1 MLILIRRPIK
11 INKPR
16 QQLSSEL
23 LGFRRKCKNSGLVL
37 WDWFYFSPAWI
48 TALSE
53 KGTEMHAG
61 AFVKD
66 SPVAALDIDAYR
78 RSIDQIQFHGGTANG
93 GTANGGTAN
102 SGTADGGT
110 LIIFQSHGRIELED
124 DQIINAY
131 QVLGEE
137 IE

>member
-53 KGTEMHAG
+53 KGTEMIAG

-93 GTANGGTAN
+93 GTA
-102 SGTADGGT
+102 DGGT
-110 LIIFQSHGRIELED
+110 SIIFQSHGLMELED

-137 IE
+137 CE

>member
-53 KGTEMHAG
+53 KGTEMNAG

-93 GTANGGTAN
+93 GTA
-102 SGTADGGT
+102 DGGT
-110 LIIFQSHGRIELED
+110 SIIFQSHGLMELED

-137 IE
+137 CE

>member
-1 MLILIRRPIK
+1 M
-11 INKPR
+11 N
-16 QQLSSEL
+16 
-23 LGFRRKCKNSGLVL
+23 
-37 WDWFYFSPAWI
+37 
-48 TALSE
+48 
-53 KGTEMHAG
+53 AG

-93 GTANGGTAN
+93 GTADG
-102 SGTADGGT
+102 GTADGGT
-110 LIIFQSHGRIELED
+110 SIIFQSHGLMELED

-137 IE
+137 CE

>member
-48 TALSE
+48 AALSE
-53 KGTEMHAG
+53 KGTEMNAG

-93 GTANGGTAN
+93 GTA
-102 SGTADGGT
+102 DGGT
-110 LIIFQSHGRIELED
+110 SIIFQSHGLMELED

-137 IE
+137 CE

>member
-93 GTANGGTAN
+93 GTA
-102 SGTADGGT
+102 DGGT
-110 LIIFQSHGRIELED
+110 SIIFQSHGLMELED

-137 IE
+137 CA

>member
-1 MLILIRRPIK
+1 M
-11 INKPR
+11 N
-16 QQLSSEL
+16 
-23 LGFRRKCKNSGLVL
+23 
-37 WDWFYFSPAWI
+37 
-48 TALSE
+48 
-53 KGTEMHAG
+53 AG

-93 GTANGGTAN
+93 GTA
-102 SGTADGGT
+102 DGGT
-110 LIIFQSHGRIELED
+110 SIIFQSHGLMELED

-137 IE
+137 CE

>member
-1 MLILIRRPIK
+1 
-11 INKPR
+11 
-16 QQLSSEL
+16 
-23 LGFRRKCKNSGLVL
+23 
-37 WDWFYFSPAWI
+37 
-48 TALSE
+48 
-53 KGTEMHAG
+53 MHAG

-102 SGTADGGT
+102 GGTANSGTANSGTADGGT
-110 LIIFQSHGRIELED
+110 SIIFQSHGLIELED

-137 IE
+137 CE